1 MRILAPLAKAAV
13 RHALRLGRA
22 NRGATTVEYGLIM
35 ALIVLTLMVS
45 LRETAKV
52 TISMWNDISNKVQT
66 AR

>member
-1 MRILAPLAKAAV
+1 M

-22 NRGATTVEYGLIM
+22 NRGATAVEYGLIM